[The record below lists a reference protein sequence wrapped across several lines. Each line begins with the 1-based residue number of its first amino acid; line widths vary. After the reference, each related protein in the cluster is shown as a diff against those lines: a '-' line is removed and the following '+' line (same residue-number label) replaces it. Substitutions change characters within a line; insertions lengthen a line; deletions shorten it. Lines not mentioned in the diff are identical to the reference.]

1 MQWDKER
8 FRRMFP
14 NLYREISESDTKI
27 SISINYR
34 RGEDP
39 WRGYEPS
46 PEDFIARASTPEE
59 AEEVIEYLER
69 TGRISREKAEE
80 LRNKLRQKGLEG
92 FGERRTPGYYFR
104 KIASKSTKDG
114 ELGEAEEKDMHI

>member
-8 FRRMFP
+8 FKKMFP
-14 NLYREISESDTKI
+14 NLYREIYERDTTTTNT
-27 SISINYR
+27 NYR

-46 PEDFIARASTPEE
+46 PEDFIARANTPEE

-69 TGRISREKAEE
+69 TSRISREKAEE
-80 LRNKLRQKGLEG
+80 LRSKLRQKGLEG

-104 KIASKSTKDG
+104 KIASKSTKDE
-114 ELGEAEEKDMHI
+114 ELGEAEKKDMYI